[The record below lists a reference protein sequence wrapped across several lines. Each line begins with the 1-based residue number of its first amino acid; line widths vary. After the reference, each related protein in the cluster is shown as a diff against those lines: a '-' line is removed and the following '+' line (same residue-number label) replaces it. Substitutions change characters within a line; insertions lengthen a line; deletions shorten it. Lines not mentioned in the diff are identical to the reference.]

1 MADQDRMT
9 AALLAAIS
17 HSTEPLVLSDARQ
30 PDTPMIAVNTA
41 FEALS
46 GYSRVELIGR
56 NCRLLQGPGTDPATR
71 ARIGKC
77 VRAGE
82 GCIEWI
88 VNYRRDGSAFWNLLF
103 ISPVFGT
110 DGTLRH
116 HLGNQL
122 DITKGL
128 PDWIGE
134 VTFGRAH
141 MSPTIQAEFHGLLHE
156 VLENTDTVVS
166 NSALALERI
175 IAAARRLS
183 ELSTQLDPGRLTPPV
198 GSPPLPASLMSA
210 VPVRNGRAGPAVS

>member
-1 MADQDRMT
+1 MAEQDRMT
-9 AALLAAIS
+9 AALLAAIA

-30 PDTPMIAVNTA
+30 PDMPMIAVNSA

-46 GYSRVELIGR
+46 GYSRVELVGR
-56 NCRLLQGPGTDPATR
+56 NCRLLQGAGTDPATR

-103 ISPVFGT
+103 ISPVFGP

-116 HLGNQL
+116 YLGNQL

-198 GSPPLPASLMSA
+198 GSPPLPASSMSA